1 MLKRSRPTR
10 LRIKV
15 APKSQF
21 KITRPVIE
29 PFPEEDGAFASAQRL
44 GREYAKMVDGLRI
57 PRQSGRG
64 FRFDVG
70 HHSDLIPATIPK

>member
-1 MLKRSRPTR
+1 LD
-10 LRIKV
+10 
-15 APKSQF
+15 APKGRRDEFVEPYF
-21 KITRPVIE
+21 KGSE
-29 PFPEEDGAFASAQRL
+29 PDAVA
-44 GREYAKMVDGLRI
+44 VVRI